1 MGEREDQF
9 SEKSTHEFVSFTAA
23 NQSFCLDIMAIREIR
38 RWSPVTILPHS
49 PSAVLGVMNLRGA
62 VIPIFDLAEGFGL
75 GQTRHNARYVI
86 IVANTGTQTVGLLVQ
101 SVSEILSVTED
112 QIQTTPDISSETTRQ
127 SIPEVISLE
136 SGMTRVDDLKFVART
151 VTEVAAC
158 RTRSP
163 THSNSRMKTL
173 R

>member
-1 MGEREDQF
+1 MADQDDQL
-9 SEKSTHEFVSFTAA
+9 SQKSTHEFVTFTAA

-49 PSAVLGVMNLRGA
+49 PTAVLGVMNLRGA

-75 GQTRHNARYVI
+75 GQTQHNERNVI

-112 QIQTTPDISSETTRQ
+112 QIQTTPDISSESTRQ
-127 SIPEVISLE
+127 SIPEVISLDN
-136 SGMTRVDDLKFVART
+136 GMTRVVDLRFVART
-151 VTEVAAC
+151 VSEVAA
-158 RTRSP
+158 
-163 THSNSRMKTL
+163 
-173 R
+173 